1 MIYHNVKLFFH
12 TENLT
17 KLYNKI
23 PLIHFHRILVSVFA
37 DSLFPFRFYSK
48 ESLVGDPD
56 FGPIL
61 SSLLVGPCALEYT
74 KVRSNSQF
82 WYELPA
88 NELVQR

>member
-1 MIYHNVKLFFH
+1 MHLKDTLFQKPSIF
-12 TENLT
+12 T
-17 KLYNKI
+17 
-23 PLIHFHRILVSVFA
+23 F
-37 DSLFPFRFYSK
+37 LFRYYSQ

-74 KVRSNSQF
+74 KVKSNNH